1 MIREVLVSPTIDAE
15 LRTPVPVPD
24 REVRPISDGGL
35 QDIGLLLTD
44 YDEALGDANG
54 KIVAIDET
62 LTDFERRAL
71 ENRCETEPEFEGC
84 AALES

>member
-24 REVRPISDGGL
+24 REVRAIADGGL

-44 YDEALGDANG
+44 YDEALGSANG
-54 KIVAIDET
+54 KISAIDET
-62 LTDFERRAL
+62 LTNFERRTLTA
-71 ENRCETEPEFEGC
+71 RCKAEPDHEGC
-84 AALES
+84 AEVDL